1 MPTLRS
7 LSGHD
12 LIKLLSKLGFAAK
25 RQKGSHVILIKD
37 TGNERLG
44 CTVPLHKELKI
55 GTLKGILKQVRLS
68 EDDIE
73 RMLNKRK

>member
-12 LIKLLSKLGFAAK
+12 LIKLLSKLGFIAK

-44 CTVPLHKELKI
+44 CTVPLHKELKT

-73 RMLNKRK
+73 RLLNKGK